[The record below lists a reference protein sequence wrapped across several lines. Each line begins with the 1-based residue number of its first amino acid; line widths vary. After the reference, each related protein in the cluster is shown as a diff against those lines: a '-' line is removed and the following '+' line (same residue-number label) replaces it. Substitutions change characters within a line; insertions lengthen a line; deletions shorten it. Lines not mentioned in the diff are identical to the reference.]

1 MFTDDKDE
9 LFNEINNWKFVKSN
23 VVPLCGYLYSITWE
37 NGHIKI
43 VKVEGEIYFYIKD
56 DKKTGFY
63 KLTKGDISFFRKF
76 PI

>member
-1 MFTDDKDE
+1 
-9 LFNEINNWKFVKSN
+9 
-23 VVPLCGYLYSITWE
+23 
-37 NGHIKI
+37 IKI